1 MSTTGRK
8 LLRHVRNGAAISTV
22 VAVLTWGAVHWVTML
37 RVSSEWLGD
46 MQVLLAQPP
55 TAQHPDIVVLAITED
70 TLALF
75 PFRAP
80 INRRFLAELLATLST
95 KGIRAVG
102 IDILF
107 DQATNEEDDSALREL
122 MSRYE
127 RPLVVAVG
135 NETSNLTARQREF
148 QSMYLE
154 GIATGIA
161 NLVKHDGTV
170 RYTSV
175 NQSVGGRAR
184 PGFAAAI
191 ADALGR
197 SYPQRAERLAFR
209 DTGTSQPFIRVYPAE
224 RAALLPAPWLE
235 DKIVLIGGILPN
247 QDQHRTASTALGG
260 KKATTPG
267 VLIHAQ
273 MLAQFLDGY
282 RITELSEGARWIMLF
297 LLAALGF
304 VVIVAAGPTWL
315 KATFAS
321 LSLIALWG
329 GAWFLQRGGGPML
342 ALFPMSLAFLLS
354 LTMSWAYTSRE
365 ERAAKRFLRHAFTH
379 YMSPNVI
386 EDLVR
391 NPEHLHLSGERR
403 EMSFV
408 FADMEAYTQLSE
420 SIDPET
426 LVGLVQDYQDG
437 LVEIALKHGAT
448 IERFVGD
455 ATLIFFGAPL
465 PQEDHAPRAVR
476 CAVEWDAFCQA
487 FRQKHRNGGIRIG
500 VTRIGVHTGTAV
512 VGNIGGRR
520 RFAYTAHGDTV
531 NVASRLES
539 ANKQFGTR
547 VCMSRE
553 VAECCPDIR
562 TRPIGRVVL
571 KGKSEPLDLVTP
583 CIDMDQQAYE
593 HYMEAFAAIEIDRA
607 VARDTME
614 RLLRSYPEDGLIEY
628 QVKRLRS
635 AANDDV
641 IVLEEK

>member
-1 MSTTGRK
+1 MS
-8 LLRHVRNGAAISTV
+8 AV
-22 VAVLTWGAVHWVTML
+22 VAVLTWGAVNWVTML
-37 RVSSEWLGD
+37 RVSSQWLGD
-46 MQVLLAQPP
+46 MQVSLAQPP
-55 TAQHPDIVVLAITED
+55 AEQHPDIVVLAITED
-70 TLALF
+70 TLALL

-80 INRRFLAELLATLST
+80 INRHFLAELLSTLSD
-95 KGIRAVG
+95 KGVRAVG

-107 DQATNEEDDSALREL
+107 DQATNEQDDSELRRL
-122 MSRYE
+122 MSRYD

-135 NETSNLTARQREF
+135 NETSDLTVRQRDF
-148 QSMYLE
+148 QSMYLD
-154 GIATGIA
+154 GIATGVA

-175 NQSVGGRAR
+175 TQSVGGREQ

-197 SYPQRAERLAFR
+197 TPPRRAERLAFR
-209 DTGTSQPFIRVYPAE
+209 NTGTSKPFIRLFPAE
-224 RAALLPAPWLE
+224 RAALLPAQWLE
-235 DKIVLIGGILPN
+235 DKIVLIGGVLPN
-247 QDQHRTASTALGG
+247 QDQHRTASTTLGG
-260 KKATTPG
+260 KRGTTPG

-282 RITELSEGARWIMLF
+282 RVTELTDSAQWALIFLF
-297 LLAALGF
+297 AVLGF
-304 VVIVAAGPTWL
+304 ALVVITGQTWF
-315 KATFAS
+315 KATFAV
-321 LSLIALWG
+321 LLLTGLWS

-342 ALFPMSLAFLLS
+342 PLFAASLAFLLS
-354 LTMSWAYTSRE
+354 LTMSWAYSSRE
-365 ERAAKRFLRHAFTH
+365 ERAAKRFLRRAFTH

-403 EMSFV
+403 DMSFV
-408 FADMEAYTQLSE
+408 FADMEAYTRLSE
-420 SIDPET
+420 SVDPKT
-426 LVGLVQDYQDG
+426 LVGLIQDYQDG
-437 LVEIALKHGAT
+437 LVEIALNHGAT

-465 PQEDHAPRAVR
+465 PQEDHARRAVR

-487 FRQKHRNGGIRIG
+487 FRKQHRNGGIRIG
-500 VTRIGVHTGTAV
+500 ITRIGVHTGSAV

-553 VAECCPDIR
+553 VADSCPDVR
-562 TRPIGRVVL
+562 TRPIGTVVL
-571 KGKSEPLDLVTP
+571 KGKSEPLELVTL
-583 CIDMDQQAYE
+583 CVDMEQRAHEQ
-593 HYMEAFAAIEIDRA
+593 YMEAFAAIEHDRA
-607 VARDTME
+607 VAQDKME
-614 RLLRSYPEDGLIEY
+614 RLSRSHPEDGLLAY
-628 QVKRLRS
+628 QARRLRS
-635 AANDDV
+635 AAVSDV